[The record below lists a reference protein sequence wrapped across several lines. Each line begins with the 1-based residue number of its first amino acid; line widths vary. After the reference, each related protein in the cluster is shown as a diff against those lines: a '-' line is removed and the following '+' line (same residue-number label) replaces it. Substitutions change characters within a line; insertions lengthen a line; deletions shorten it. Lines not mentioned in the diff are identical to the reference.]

1 MKQLTQNMMESGKIF
16 VQLLDNNQLNPK
28 AAFWIYNREL
38 DVWQLIV
45 GYVSGIDDDDTAFN
59 AKVGAIIAANN
70 SNLPELLVTDVALA
84 LKNAPILELLNSVIN
99 TGNEI
104 LGINFVQ
111 EEINGVVIDGIY
123 LYRMNITELA
133 A

>member
-1 MKQLTQNMMESGKIF
+1 MESGKIF

-45 GYVSGIDDDDTAFN
+45 GYVNGIDDDDTAFN
-59 AKVGAIIAANN
+59 AKVGAIIA
-70 SNLPELLVTDVALA
+70 SNRSTLPELLVTDVALA